1 MFNDHTNI
9 IETDIEKM
17 MKESFL
23 QYSMSVICSRALP
36 DVRDGLKPVHRRIL
50 YTMYENGL
58 YPEKPYRK
66 CADTVGSVLGKY
78 HPHGDASVYD
88 ALVRMAQTFSLRYPM
103 IDGQGNFGSI
113 DGDPPAAY
121 RYTEAKMAKI
131 SMNMLTDIGKE
142 TVDYQSNYDDRLKEP
157 VVLPSRFPQL
167 LCNGSV
173 GIAVGMATNIPPH
186 NLGEVI
192 DAMKLMVRDPDCTLD
207 ELKKQNEE
215 LTSKVAELSEAQKTA
230 ERLEGLVGL
239 QSTYNLKS
247 TAARIVG
254 ASGDAW
260 TSTVTIDKGSADGL
274 TINMPV
280 TSSAGVIGQIIEV
293 SAKTSTV
300 RLIGDENSGVSA
312 MVQDTRAQGMLQ
324 GQADGTLRL
333 EYVSV
338 DSDVK
343 VGDIIVTSGIGGVFP
358 KGLPLGTVSSVE
370 KSANDVY
377 YTIVVR
383 AQTTAENNEEVLVI
397 TSLTDEQSASDE
409 DVNTANSTPQGT
421 SRDAATKT
429 KDESPD
435 DSSDTSETTDS
446 GSSE

>member
-1 MFNDHTNI
+1 MRPLIVFSLI
-9 IETDIEKM
+9 
-17 MKESFL
+17 
-23 QYSMSVICSRALP
+23 SVLLLTFYIREGEAGP
-36 DVRDGLKPVHRRIL
+36 IHAVRSGVTTITSPVRF
-50 YTMYENGL
+50 
-58 YPEKPYRK
+58 
-66 CADTVGSVLGKY
+66 VGSAVAAPFNAIGNVFSNLT
-78 HPHGDASVYD
+78 AS
-88 ALVRMAQTFSLRYPM
+88 Q
-103 IDGQGNFGSI
+103 
-113 DGDPPAAY
+113 
-121 RYTEAKMAKI
+121 
-131 SMNMLTDIGKE
+131 
-142 TVDYQSNYDDRLKEP
+142 
-157 VVLPSRFPQL
+157 
-167 LCNGSV
+167 
-173 GIAVGMATNIPPH
+173 
-186 NLGEVI
+186 
-192 DAMKLMVRDPDCTLD
+192 
-207 ELKKQNEE
+207 LKKQNEE

-300 RLIGDENSGVSA
+300 RLISDENSGVSA

-409 DVNTANSTPQGT
+409 DVSTANSTPQGT

-429 KDESPD
+429 KDESSD

-446 GSSE
+446 GSNE

>member
-1 MFNDHTNI
+1 MRPLIVF
-9 IETDIEKM
+9 
-17 MKESFL
+17 
-23 QYSMSVICSRALP
+23 SVISVLLLTFYIREGEAGP
-36 DVRDGLKPVHRRIL
+36 IHAVRSGVTTITSPVRF
-50 YTMYENGL
+50 
-58 YPEKPYRK
+58 
-66 CADTVGSVLGKY
+66 VGSAVAAPFNAIGNVLSNLT
-78 HPHGDASVYD
+78 ASQD
-88 ALVRMAQTFSLRYPM
+88 
-103 IDGQGNFGSI
+103 
-113 DGDPPAAY
+113 
-121 RYTEAKMAKI
+121 
-131 SMNMLTDIGKE
+131 
-142 TVDYQSNYDDRLKEP
+142 
-157 VVLPSRFPQL
+157 
-167 LCNGSV
+167 
-173 GIAVGMATNIPPH
+173 
-186 NLGEVI
+186 
-192 DAMKLMVRDPDCTLD
+192 TLD
-207 ELKKQNEE
+207 ELKKQNEV

-230 ERLEGLVGL
+230 ERLESLVGL

-300 RLIGDENSGVSA
+300 RLISDENSGVSA
-312 MVQDTRAQGMLQ
+312 MVQ
-324 GQADGTLRL
+324 GQPDGTLRL
-333 EYVSV
+333 EHVSV

-409 DVNTANSTPQGT
+409 DVSSANSTPQGT
-421 SRDAATKT
+421 SRDAATKS
-429 KDESPD
+429 KDESSD
-435 DSSDTSETTDS
+435 ESSDASDTTDS